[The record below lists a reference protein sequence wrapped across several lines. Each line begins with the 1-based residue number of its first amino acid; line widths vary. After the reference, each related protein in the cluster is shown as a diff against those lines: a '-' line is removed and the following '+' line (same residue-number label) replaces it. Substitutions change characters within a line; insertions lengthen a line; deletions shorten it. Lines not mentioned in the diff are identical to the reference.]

1 MFGRLGPAG
10 IFGLLV
16 VFAGIVVIA
25 WENLV
30 VAGGIALVIAGIGFI
45 VYGIVTNLL
54 SALGMGGGVV

>member
-1 MFGRLGPAG
+1 MLGRLGPAG